1 VHQKQDRFDCLSRRR
16 LNACYAFAFAMATAA
31 EVAREQCG
39 VVAVAGGQMTIA
51 WSTRAQLGHNSLQL
65 SFLKKKQFAAT
76 KYNLR
81 HKFVVSV
88 EVRNA
93 DKC

>member
-1 VHQKQDRFDCLSRRR
+1 
-16 LNACYAFAFAMATAA
+16 MATAA

-65 SFLKKKQFAAT
+65 SFLKKNSLHLRSIT
-76 KYNLR
+76 CDTNLLSLSR
-81 HKFVVSV
+81 FEMQTNVKLLLLLGYSIICFP
-88 EVRNA
+88 
-93 DKC
+93 